1 MRKFKKYNPIG
12 KEELKAAS
20 DVIKSGNLSNFLGEY
35 SKEFY
40 GGPKVREFE
49 KKCKSFFNI
58 KYAITV
64 NSWTSGLICAV
75 GALDISPGDEIIL
88 PPWTMSA
95 CASAILNWNA
105 IPVFADID
113 KTTYNIDPEDVLR
126 KISKKTK
133 AIMAVDIFGHPCD
146 ISKLKKI
153 SKKYNIRLIN
163 DNCHALGSAYKKNKK
178 YAAKYA
184 DVVIHSYHPVKNI
197 TTGEGGAVLTNDKK
211 IFKKIKRLSSHGII
225 KNKHPW
231 KYEMIELGYNYRL
244 SDIQCAL
251 GISQLKKLSKFV
263 QRRNQIANIYSK
275 NFNNSIFKKPVVEKN
290 NFHSYHLY
298 PLQIQFFKLK
308 ISKSNL
314 FKKLINQNIK
324 LQVHYIPTYLHPY
337 YKKNFNFKNH
347 NFPVSNKFYN
357 NEVSLPIYYTL
368 SNKQVLKVINAIE
381 KICLDNLK

>member
-1 MRKFKKYNPIG
+1 MITYGKQFIDIKDKKAVL
-12 KEELKAAS
+12 ETL
-20 DVIKSGNLSNFLGEY
+20 SGAWLTQ
-35 SKEFY
+35 
-40 GGPKVREFE
+40 GPKVKEFE
-49 KKCKSFFNI
+49 DKINKKFGS
-58 KYAITV
+58 KYC
-64 NSWTSGLICAV
+64 CAV
-75 GALDISPGDEIIL
+75 ANGTAALHLTGIALGWKRGDIIL
-88 PPWTMSA
+88 
-95 CASAILNWNA
+95 CSAISFVSGANSVIYSGA
-105 IPVFADID
+105 TPDFVDID
-113 KTTYNIDPEDVLR
+113 ENSYNIDVTKLEN
-126 KISKKTK
+126 KIKKYLKKNKKIK
-133 AIMAVDIFGHPCD
+133 AIIVTDYAGNPSDWQG
-146 ISKLKKI
+146 LKKI
-153 SKKYNIRLIN
+153 SKKYNIKLIN

-178 YAAKYA
+178 YAVKYA

-225 KNKHPW
+225 KKKHPW
-231 KYEMIELGYNYRL
+231 KYEMVELGYNYRL

-251 GISQLKKLSKFV
+251 GISQLKKLNKFV

-275 NFNNSIFKKPVVEKN
+275 NFKNSIFKKPIVEKN

-308 ISKSNL
+308 ISKANL
-314 FKKLINQNIK
+314 FKKLIDQNIK

-337 YKKNFNFKNH
+337 YKKNFNFKNR

-357 NEVSLPIYYTL
+357 NEISLPIYYNL